1 MALAGFGTD
10 LTPEQLKDGAVKA
23 ARTILARHAG
33 CYCSLCELARSI
45 ELDLTGVSHA
55 R

>member
-1 MALAGFGTD
+1 MAVGGIGPELTDTELRALA
-10 LTPEQLKDGAVKA
+10 ACS

-33 CYCSLCELARSI
+33 CYCDLCELARSI
-45 ELDLTGVSHA
+45 ELNLTGVSHE